1 MHADILVDV
10 VDENDMVVGSAPR
23 KGIHKTDKL
32 HRSVH
37 IFLINSSGR
46 IWLEKRAENT
56 DTFPGYYNSSAAGHV
71 SSGESYE
78 EGALREI
85 EEELGIK
92 NANIKKMHK
101 LAASKETSNEF
112 VTFFIVHSDE
122 KPTINKDATDALNSY
137 SIKEID
143 EMIAKGNKF
152 VPIFMKLYNWHKINA
167 ANSH

>member
-1 MHADILVDV
+1 MEIKEEMVDV

-92 NANIKKMHK
+92 NANIKK
-101 LAASKETSNEF
+101 
-112 VTFFIVHSDE
+112 
-122 KPTINKDATDALNSY
+122 DA
-137 SIKEID
+137 
-143 EMIAKGNKF
+143 
-152 VPIFMKLYNWHKINA
+152 
-167 ANSH
+167 